1 MAMFDIII
9 PVHNAEATLE
19 RCICS
24 LKVQSF
30 ADFRVI
36 LAENGSTD
44 GSAALCQKVC
54 AEDARFC
61 LLTLPAANGPSPA
74 RNAALNMATGDYIA
88 FVDSDDY
95 VVPDYL
101 AQLKRAFENS
111 AASTVFFGCHR
122 YTPDGVD
129 LGDQVPAPHQS
140 LTDLHAQDLFG
151 YTWIK
156 AFRREVIGQHRF
168 CESLNLLE
176 DEVFTCEILAEHGD
190 FALLPLPL
198 YCYITQNAASLAGRT
213 HGDYYRKMDAAY
225 RAWKPLLSPAAAQQQ
240 AQKRVRQCMYY
251 GFERAVDGK
260 DFFSGLAGTALF
272 QECGLTDA
280 FSAAVRDG
288 RFSALKGMRRRYR
301 LKARLRKLLKR

>member
-1 MAMFDIII
+1 M
-9 PVHNAEATLE
+9 
-19 RCICS
+19 
-24 LKVQSF
+24 
-30 ADFRVI
+30 
-36 LAENGSTD
+36 
-44 GSAALCQKVC
+44 
-54 AEDARFC
+54 
-61 LLTLPAANGPSPA
+61 
-74 RNAALNMATGDYIA
+74 
-88 FVDSDDY
+88 
-95 VVPDYL
+95 
-101 AQLKRAFENS
+101 
-111 AASTVFFGCHR
+111 
-122 YTPDGVD
+122 D
-129 LGDQVPAPHQS
+129 LGDQVPTPHQS

-156 AFRREVIGQHRF
+156 AFRRAVIGQHRF

-190 FALLPLPL
+190 FAILPLPL

-251 GFERAVDGK
+251 GFERAVDVR
-260 DFFSGLAGTALF
+260 DFFSGLANTALF

-301 LKARLRKLLKR
+301 LKSYFRKCFSA